1 MSVVEKLAET
11 LSTDDKHCKE
21 FHQQIAEFRSFEE
34 QLKQGGLEIEK
45 RRFSI
50 PLMERLGVA
59 YLHQS

>member
-1 MSVVEKLAET
+1 MSVEEKLTEALQTE
-11 LSTDDKHCKE
+11 DKHGEK
-21 FHQQIAEFRSFEE
+21 FHQQIAKFRSFEE

-50 PLMERLGVA
+50 PLMERLGVS

>member
-1 MSVVEKLAET
+1 MSVLEKLAET
-11 LSTDDKHCKE
+11 LQAEEKHDAK
-21 FHQQIAEFRSFEE
+21 FRQQIAEFRSFEE
-34 QLKQGGLEIEK
+34 QLKKGGMEIEK

>member
-1 MSVVEKLAET
+1 MSVEEKLAET
-11 LSTDDKHCKE
+11 LKTDDRYGEK